1 MKRLS
6 LVIIAVSAMS
16 FMWVSPGL
24 AVENYGSA
32 GCGLGSLI
40 FGDQA
45 GGIQVIAA
53 TTNGTSAS
61 QLFGIT
67 SGTSNC
73 EKQPKSYSQTRLKEF
88 VVANMDNLAKD
99 IAMGQ
104 GESLETVAELMGIS
118 AEEKP
123 MMFSKLQENFLNIF
137 TSEKVEAA
145 EVIDNITTLM
155 NNG

>member
-137 TSEKVEAA
+137 IFQTCPANNAFS
-145 EVIDNITTLM
+145 VITI
-155 NNG
+155 